1 MARIEVQEPRDERM
15 IVIIGQ
21 PEAKHAAI
29 ERHQLIDRLRGID
42 VEHDMAQ
49 AERAGTKTR
58 DRAPGPEWFGRGLG
72 AVEQFEPVAK
82 RIVEHDQVAHVAF
95 VGQRAGAARHLDLV
109 FLQMRR
115 DGVERRRIG
124 DLPAEKADALAA
136 VGGDDDALL
145 AVVHAEGE
153 RRARLVDALQA
164 EQARAVAR
172 PVGQILGA
180 HADIA
185 QSLRSRTHGK
195 PHDICHPFTRMA

>member
-1 MARIEVQEPRDERM
+1 MRRSIVSAVSTLSTTWPRPSGPVRK
-15 IVIIGQ
+15 
-21 PEAKHAAI
+21 PEI
-29 ERHQLIDRLRGID
+29 ER
-42 VEHDMAQ
+42 
-49 AERAGTKTR
+49 
-58 DRAPGPEWFGRGLG
+58 PGPEWFGRGLG

-95 VGQRAGAARHLDLV
+95 VGQRAGAARYLDLV
-109 FLQMRR
+109 SLQMCR
-115 DGVERRRIG
+115 DGVERRGVG
-124 DLPAEKADALAA
+124 DLPAEEADTLAA
-136 VGGDDDALL
+136 VGIDDDALL

-185 QSLRSRTHGK
+185 QSLRSRSFHWQTSCKH
-195 PHDICHPFTRMA
+195 CHPFTPVA